1 MLQIIEP
8 QPKAFHKKKKW
19 IFLSNP
25 YINLVMTTSLIE
37 MAELPD
43 FENITASTI

>member
-8 QPKAFHKKKKW
+8 QPKALHKKKR

-25 YINLVMTTSLIE
+25 FINLVMKTSLIE